1 MAPDSAPARSPA
13 APVAA
18 PARRPPPL
26 APTPTPVRL
35 RTQALLSWTRGLGVQ
50 APGWGGPQSPARGGE
65 PQSGLPTGPTACGGR
80 WPPCSGRAVPQG
92 HELLVP
98 APVSLARVA
107 AGRGHT
113 VTGGELRQEKALPVP
128 KHDELLRDGPVSPGA
143 PGSPPPRAAPEARR
157 PLKTGCEG
165 AHVPTDAPPRR
176 RRQPPSPRPRRHL
189 PSQLLQ
195 LLGAGRLRG
204 PMVLLLPP
212 DVLRP
217 LVPAPCAPC
226 LGASA
231 APAGL
236 AGAADGSCPWAGRPS
251 QLRPERPHGP
261 CLGSSRLLA
270 GRLLPAGLV
279 TRPPQPSP
287 PSPPCSRP
295 PQRSQEVLPPVLG
308 GLGARLSQPRSGAEP
323 PPPPDPPDPG
333 PQPAPS
339 ASSGSWGR
347 SQEEP
352 QWPGKRPAP
361 VLGSL
366 GVHLAVARKS
376 LVGPWVVLCQ
386 AGKGTREGGQVHVP
400 KPR

>member
-18 PARRPPPL
+18 PARRPPPPRPHPHPR
-26 APTPTPVRL
+26 APAHTGPPVLDQRAGRAGPRVGRAPESSPRRGAAERAPDGADSLRGTVAPLL
-35 RTQALLSWTRGLGVQ
+35 RTCS
-50 APGWGGPQSPARGGE
+50 APGTRTPCPCACVPRACGSGPWAHGDGRGAAPGKGPARPQARRASERRASE
-65 PQSGLPTGPTACGGR
+65 PR
-80 WPPCSGRAVPQG
+80 
-92 HELLVP
+92 
-98 APVSLARVA
+98 
-107 AGRGHT
+107 
-113 VTGGELRQEKALPVP
+113 
-128 KHDELLRDGPVSPGA
+128 A

>member
-18 PARRPPPL
+18 PARRPPPPRPHPHPR
-26 APTPTPVRL
+26 APAHTGPPVLDQRAGRAGPRVGRAPESSPRRGAAERAPGADSLLGTVAPLL
-35 RTQALLSWTRGLGVQ
+35 RTCS
-50 APGWGGPQSPARGGE
+50 APGTRTPCPCACVPRACGSGPWAHGDGRGAAPGKGPARPQARRASERRASE
-65 PQSGLPTGPTACGGR
+65 PR
-80 WPPCSGRAVPQG
+80 
-92 HELLVP
+92 
-98 APVSLARVA
+98 
-107 AGRGHT
+107 
-113 VTGGELRQEKALPVP
+113 
-128 KHDELLRDGPVSPGA
+128 A

-251 QLRPERPHGP
+251 QLRPERPHGRA
-261 CLGSSRLLA
+261 LSGLLSA
-270 GRLLPAGLV
+270 AC
-279 TRPPQPSP
+279 RPPATCWAGDPPAPAVPTFPSVFPSP
-287 PSPPCSRP
+287 TAVPGGAPPGSGGSRG
-295 PQRSQEVLPPVLG
+295 QTF
-308 GLGARLSQPRSGAEP
+308 
-323 PPPPDPPDPG
+323 
-333 PQPAPS
+333 PAPLRSRTS
-339 ASSGSWGR
+339 AS
-347 SQEEP
+347 P
-352 QWPGKRPAP
+352 
-361 VLGSL
+361 
-366 GVHLAVARKS
+366 
-376 LVGPWVVLCQ
+376 
-386 AGKGTREGGQVHVP
+386 
-400 KPR
+400 